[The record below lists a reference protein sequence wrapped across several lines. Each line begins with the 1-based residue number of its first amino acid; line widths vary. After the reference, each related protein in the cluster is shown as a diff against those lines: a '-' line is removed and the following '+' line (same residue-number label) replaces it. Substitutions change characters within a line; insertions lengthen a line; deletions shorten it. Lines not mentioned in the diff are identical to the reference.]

1 MPAFAPLQS
10 QVDNN
15 TCAALLRYRAPLA
28 LRPIICQE
36 NCSFHLMQLQ
46 PSLWHPS
53 TAVSSTIAASIAAA
67 SGTIPDSICCS
78 PRFIAS
84 IYISLKAMLQCPST
98 SASRNHCS
106 FHLLQSQGS
115 ITAIST
121 SVSGQY
127 CSVHLLQ
134 PQASIY
140 CSLKASFYYFSVKA
154 TLLRP
159 STAASRHHWS
169 THQLQPQGILTIH
182 YTIFSASKLYYS
194 VNLLQHRAAGYFSSC
209 SVSLVLSCLA
219 RFKSRPLVFELSC
232 SFKC

>member
-53 TAVSSTIAASIAAA
+53 TAVSSTTAASIAAA

-98 SASRNHCS
+98 AASSIIAAPINFSLKASLQLPSAAVSRQHYS
-106 FHLLQSQGS
+106 FFYFSLRAILQRPSVAASSIHLLQSQG
-115 ITAIST
+115 IIL
-121 SVSGQY
+121 
-127 CSVHLLQ
+127 LLQ
-134 PQASIY
+134 CQGNIAPSFY
-140 CSLKASFYYFSVKA
+140 CSLKAS
-154 TLLRP
+154 LEHP
-159 STAASRHHWS
+159 STSASRHPHDSLHHLFSLKAILQRQS
-169 THQLQPQGILTIH
+169 T
-182 YTIFSASKLYYS
+182 SASGS
-194 VNLLQHRAAGYFSSC
+194 RLLLLLLSLSFFDLN
-209 SVSLVLSCLA
+209 SLVHLIA
-219 RFKSRPLVFELSC
+219 
-232 SFKC
+232 